1 MTDQCFCCAQEYN
14 NSTRKKITCPFG
26 CEFSSCKECVRT
38 FLLGSASDPKCMNCN
53 KAFDDKF
60 LADNLNKSFVNTDYK
75 KHRKQFLLEG
85 EISKLHLIL

>member
-53 KAFDDKF
+53 ISTNQKYKDKDKVT
-60 LADNLNKSFVNTDYK
+60 LRINHVMSHNRL
-75 KHRKQFLLEG
+75 
-85 EISKLHLIL
+85 